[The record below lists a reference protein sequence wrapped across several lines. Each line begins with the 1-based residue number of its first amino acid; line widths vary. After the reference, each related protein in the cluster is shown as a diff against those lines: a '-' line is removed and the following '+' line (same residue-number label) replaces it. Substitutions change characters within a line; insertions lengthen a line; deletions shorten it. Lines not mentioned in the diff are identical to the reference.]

1 MKDVTMGKEALLE
14 RISAMPDD
22 IQIFVSKEGEHDDI
36 DILIFTKPK
45 DKEFLEWY
53 FGP

>member
-1 MKDVTMGKEALLE
+1 MKDVSMGKDALLE
-14 RISAMPDD
+14 KISNMPDD
-22 IQIFVSKEGEHDDI
+22 IQIFISEEGENDDI

-45 DKEFLEWY
+45 DKAFLEWY